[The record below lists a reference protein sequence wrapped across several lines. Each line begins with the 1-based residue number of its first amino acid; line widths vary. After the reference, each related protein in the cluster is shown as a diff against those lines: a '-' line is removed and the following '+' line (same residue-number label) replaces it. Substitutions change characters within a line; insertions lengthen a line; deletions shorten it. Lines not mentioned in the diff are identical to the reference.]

1 MAQENEIQS
10 SYYLTEVKSD
20 PLGKG
25 GVDYANIIQ
34 LGFMLPHFTL
44 PDAFGKEFSLKQQ
57 IGRHNLILTFLHR
70 LDCSCSR
77 PFLEKLKQ
85 HLGEIQAHNGQL
97 VAISIDHPRILV
109 NLIRQMQIEFPILYD
124 AERTAIRLYTVI
136 DRDSVRQEPHPAI
149 FMADTL
155 GVIRHKDISLG
166 HADKLSIPALLDNLK
181 EI

>member
-1 MAQENEIQS
+1 MAQEKEIQS

-25 GVDYANIIQ
+25 EVDYANIIQ
-34 LGFMLPHFTL
+34 LGFLFPHFTL

-57 IGRHNLILTFLHR
+57 LGRHNLILTFLHR
-70 LDCSCSR
+70 IDCSCTK
-77 PFLEKLKQ
+77 PFLENLKQ

-109 NLIRQMQIEFPILYD
+109 NLIRQMQLEFPILYD
-124 AERTAIRLYTVI
+124 AEQMAIRLYTVI
-136 DRDSVRQEPHPAI
+136 DRDSVRQEPHPAN
-149 FMADTL
+149 FLADTL

-166 HADKLSIPALLDNLK
+166 HADKLAISALLENLK

>member
-1 MAQENEIQS
+1 MAQEKETQS
-10 SYYLTEVKSD
+10 SYFLTEVKPD

-44 PDAFGKEFSLKQQ
+44 PDAFGKELLLEQL

-70 LDCSCSR
+70 IDCSCTK
-77 PFLEKLKQ
+77 PFLEKSKQ

-109 NLIRQMQIEFPILYD
+109 NCIREMQIEFPILYD
-124 AERTAIRLYTVI
+124 AEQMAVRLYTVI

-149 FMADTL
+149 FLADTL

-166 HADKLSIPALLDNLK
+166 HADKLSISALLDNLK